1 MKEASNFIRATGQ
14 MTQSAYCFGFHV
26 RESENAS
33 SPQPMRFDFSPNAFA
48 RVQFRTIPRQSID
61 AQLSL
66 IATHLF
72 GYFSRLMRRM
82 TIPNQKD
89 GLRSSRH
96 QAIQKSANDFPI
108 HFIFFN
114 HKSHPAS
121 PIYHAQ
127 HVQPI
132 PRTRTPHHRRL
143 PLRPPGGSR
152 MIIAS
157 QPRFIRKPYLR
168 PHPLGF
174 FHNRR
179 IFLLDPLPHPFRIL
193 LVRSPQRFL
202 GGNSQLGQQTPH
214 RVGAQA
220 NTIPPMNQG
229 CDGVAGPQGKGKLI
243 LPRVRP
249 NHRPIDPG
257 NHAPLQQAGAAS
269 SFAGLQSMPA
279 TSPIHRQPVI
289 DASPGKS
296 HRFYD
301 NFGAF
306 PTLHPSYGSF
316 SKFRQNFMLQLSAIH
331 CFLIHGRYYILTSPE
346 CLYYYGLISKCGM
359 RSAECGMSSKGVRR
373 GRIGKVGARGARPL
387 AVQRKEKW
395 GL

>member
-82 TIPNQKD
+82 AIPNQKD

-202 GGNSQLGQQTPH
+202 GGNSQLGQQN
-214 RVGAQA
+214 A
-220 NTIPPMNQG
+220 PPSWRSGEYHTADESRLRWSCGSTRQRETYTA
-229 CDGVAGPQGKGKLI
+229 AGPSQPPPDR
-243 LPRVRP
+243 PRQSCAPSTSGGGLLVCGP
-249 NHRPIDPG
+249 PE
-257 NHAPLQQAGAAS
+257 HASHQPD
-269 SFAGLQSMPA
+269 
-279 TSPIHRQPVI
+279 TSP
-289 DASPGKS
+289 ASYRCKPG
-296 HRFYD
+296 
-301 NFGAF
+301 
-306 PTLHPSYGSF
+306 
-316 SKFRQNFMLQLSAIH
+316 
-331 CFLIHGRYYILTSPE
+331 
-346 CLYYYGLISKCGM
+346 
-359 RSAECGMSSKGVRR
+359 
-373 GRIGKVGARGARPL
+373 
-387 AVQRKEKW
+387 
-395 GL
+395 